1 MLAPMSKPHP
11 KKSQENQ
18 QTSRLQPW
26 RRLALAG
33 LTTSLAVLLSAGPA
47 LAFSVDVHRWLTE
60 RALRG
65 VVSVGPLMTPT
76 EEQYMA
82 FWLWFGKALASPSGS
97 AELDGQDPKRFVTR
111 YPSPRAFDAFA
122 IRGFLGL
129 SQEPTP
135 AVLGLE
141 TFDREGELDRFNAV
155 VRGSAQ
161 PDVDRR
167 NQNRFAYD
175 DKRNPLL
182 TPDGRRVPADPTALN
197 MGAATGIASQAH
209 AHYQLAADKPSDD
222 PAILQTEP
230 WNFAVRMGF
239 DGPVETSAADMAQ
252 MHLDMAIL
260 MRAWSEEQQGAV
272 SDYLAILW
280 ASAGLH
286 YVQDA
291 AGQLH
296 TVQVGAYDVFVRAK
310 LMWYLRG
317 LQTAGGYLA
326 PLPAFTAIGADLLRN
341 LHFLAEAWM
350 ADQLDHARLGK
361 PALPAIQ
368 RAWAALDK
376 PESFKPDAELLAA
389 LGKQLEPHL
398 ADPFKVQPWK
408 DGQGAAS
415 ILVHTLAKL
424 GSREGAAIYQSAL
437 AMADGELLELGYKL
451 DESLPLQP
459 RHMASGEAAAA
470 ATETMA
476 QLQAKSVA
484 RALTATRLYWQA
496 YDQGNADSAA
506 RRLRQNGLNRLEKQ
520 ARLQKEWLAAAAK
533 TAGAA
538 KLAEAGE
545 QRPEF
550 LVADLAAALSVA
562 ALAAWLWRRRRKG
575 AV

>member
-1 MLAPMSKPHP
+1 MSKPHS

-18 QTSRLQPW
+18 QRGRQRPW
-26 RRLALAG
+26 LRLAVAA
-33 LTTSLAVLLSAGPA
+33 LAVTWAGTLSASPA
-47 LAFSVDVHRWLTE
+47 LAFSVEVHKWLTE

-65 VVSVGPLMTPT
+65 VVAIGPLMIPS
-76 EEQYMA
+76 EEQYMG
-82 FWLWFGKALASPSGS
+82 FWLWFGKAMASPSGS
-97 AELDGQDPKRFVTR
+97 PELDGQDPKRFVAR
-111 YPSPRAFDAFA
+111 YASPRAFDAFA

-141 TFDREGELDRFNAV
+141 TFDRDGELDQFNTV

-175 DKRNPLL
+175 DKRKPLL
-182 TPDGRRVPADPTALN
+182 AANGQRVPADPTALN
-197 MGAATGIASQAH
+197 MGPATGIASQAH

-260 MRAWSEEQQGAV
+260 MRAWAEEQQGSV
-272 SDYLAILW
+272 GEYLALLW

-296 TVQVGAYDVFVRAK
+296 TVQVGAYDVFVEAK
-310 LMWYLRG
+310 LLWYRRG
-317 LQTAGGYLA
+317 AMTAGGYLGT
-326 PLPAFTAIGADLLRN
+326 LPTFTSIGADLLRN

-350 ADQLDHARLGK
+350 ADQLDQIRLGK
-361 PALPAIQ
+361 PGMPAIQ
-368 RAWAALDK
+368 KAWAMLDK
-376 PESFKPDAELLAA
+376 PESYKPDPELMAA
-389 LGKQLEPHL
+389 LGTRLDPHL
-398 ADPFKVQPWK
+398 VDPFKVQPWK

-424 GSREGAAIYQSAL
+424 GSREGGAIYQAAL
-437 AMADGELLELGYKL
+437 AMADGELFQVGYQL
-451 DESLPLQP
+451 DESLPLQA
-459 RHMASGEAAAA
+459 RHLASGEDATT

-484 RALTATRLYWQA
+484 RALTATRLYWHA
-496 YDQGNADSAA
+496 YDQGNGDSAA

-520 ARLQKEWLAAAAK
+520 ARLQKEWLAEVAK
-533 TAGAA
+533 TAGHA
-538 KLAEAGE
+538 KQSGAGAAGE
-545 QRPEF
+545 KRPEF
-550 LVADLAAALSVA
+550 LVAVSAVALTLLAVVA
-562 ALAAWLWRRRRKG
+562 WAWRRRRKG
-575 AV
+575 VA

>member
-1 MLAPMSKPHP
+1 MLAAMSTPHP
-11 KKSQENQ
+11 KKTLKNQPSQG
-18 QTSRLQPW
+18 RL
-26 RRLALAG
+26 RRHRRVP
-33 LTTSLAVLLSAGPA
+33 VLLAALLATVLSSGPA

-65 VVSVGPLMTPT
+65 VVPIGPLMTPT
-76 EEQYMA
+76 EEQYMG
-82 FWLWFGKALASPSGS
+82 FWLWFGKAMASPSAS
-97 AELDGQDPKRFVTR
+97 AELDGPDPKRFVAR
-111 YPSPRAFDAFA
+111 YASPRAFDAFA

-135 AVLGLE
+135 AVLGLD
-141 TFDREGELDRFNAV
+141 TFDRDGEIDRFNAV

-161 PDVDRR
+161 PDVDAR

-175 DKRNPLL
+175 EKRRPLL
-182 TPDGRRVPADPTALN
+182 GANGQRAPADPTALN

-209 AHYQLAADKPSDD
+209 AHYQLAADKPSED
-222 PAILQTEP
+222 PEVLKTEP
-230 WNFAVRMGF
+230 WNFAVRLGF

-260 MRAWSEEQQGAV
+260 ARAWSEEQQGAV
-272 SDYLAILW
+272 SEYLAILW

-310 LMWYLRG
+310 LMWYLRA
-317 LQTAGGYLA
+317 LSSAGGYLG
-326 PLPAFTAIGADLLRN
+326 PLPSFGAIGADLLRN
-341 LHFLAEAWM
+341 LHFLAEAWT
-350 ADQLDHARLGK
+350 ADQLDSVRLGK
-361 PALPAIQ
+361 PAWPALQ
-368 RAWAALDK
+368 KAWGILDK
-376 PESFKPDAELLAA
+376 PDQFKPDPELMAA

-437 AMADGELLELGYKL
+437 EMADGELLEVGYQL
-451 DESLPLQP
+451 DEKLPLQP
-459 RHMASGEAAAA
+459 RHLSNGADAAA
-470 ATETMA
+470 ATEAMA
-476 QLQAKSVA
+476 QLQAKSIA

-533 TAGAA
+533 STWTSATL
-538 KLAEAGE
+538 KTEK
-545 QRPEF
+545 RPEF
-550 LVADLAAALSVA
+550 LIVDAALGLLVA
-562 ALAAWLWRRRRKG
+562 GIAAWLWRRRRKG
-575 AV
+575 TA